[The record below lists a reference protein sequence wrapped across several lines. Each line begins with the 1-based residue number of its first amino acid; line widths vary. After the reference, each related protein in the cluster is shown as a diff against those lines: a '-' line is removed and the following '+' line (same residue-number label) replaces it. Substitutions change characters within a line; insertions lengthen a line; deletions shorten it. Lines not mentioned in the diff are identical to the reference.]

1 MARSWASLEVDTF
14 VSTPMA
20 ATVSACFVRLLTLR
34 FAARLF
40 WLSTIASLGR
50 SWKALLLT
58 GQVPTAFEPPNS
70 RAGAPKNPGPGILKG
85 FLLAGFVLLDQAAD
99 VPRQPRRELARTSL
113 LVAAVLLAPIELV
126 LARLLIL

>member
-50 SWKALLLT
+50 IMERFAAW
-58 GQVPTAFEPPNS
+58 VPTAFRPPNS
-70 RAGAPKNPGPGILKG
+70 RAGAPKDTGPGKLKS
-85 FLLAGFVLLDQAAD
+85 FLLACFVLLDQAAD
-99 VPRQPRRELARTSL
+99 IPRQPRCELARTSL

-126 LARLLIL
+126 LPRLLIL